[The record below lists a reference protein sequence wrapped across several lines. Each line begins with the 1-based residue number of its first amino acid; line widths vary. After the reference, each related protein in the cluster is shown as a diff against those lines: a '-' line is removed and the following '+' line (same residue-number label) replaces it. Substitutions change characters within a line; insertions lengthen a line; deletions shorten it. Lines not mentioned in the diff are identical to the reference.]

1 MTLLVYI
8 LHEHHRAYRLIAG
21 SSLYHGGANDVEN
34 AEGDDNRHYQ
44 SLQFERHHGS
54 RSRHALRGIIV

>member
-1 MTLLVYI
+1 MILLVYI
-8 LHEHHRAYRLIAG
+8 LHEHHLADRLIAG

-34 AEGDDNRHYQ
+34 AEADDNRDYQ

-54 RSRHALRGIIV
+54 RSRNALRRIIV